1 MERLDK
7 TATTY
12 LCERPQKQTQR
23 KKETVKL
30 KPFCQLIE
38 AKKKERS
45 PSEFCAL
52 RYASSKSG
60 NENHSSQVSRK

>member
-38 AKKKERS
+38 AKKKREK
-45 PSEFCAL
+45 PL
-52 RYASSKSG
+52 RILCTKVCK
-60 NENHSSQVSRK
+60 QQKWKWKP